1 MKIDALLINEKDNV
15 VTALR
20 NINTNENVIVRI
32 QEKAFKLLIKDKI
45 PFGHKF
51 AKKDIKKGEDIYK
64 YGEIIGRATQL
75 ISKGSY
81 AHIHNIESLRG
92 RGDIERNKLKN
103 EI

>member
-1 MKIDALLINEKDNV
+1 
-15 VTALR
+15 
-20 NINTNENVIVRI
+20 VI
-32 QEKAFKLLIKDKI
+32 
-45 PFGHKF
+45 GN
-51 AKKDIKKGEDIYK
+51 IYK